1 MSRGEEASSTGGKQ
15 ISLVESS
22 TKYPKAGLCYVEV
35 ASIFL
40 KEEKKEAELHGV
52 EERNRYV
59 LHVLL
64 NDLGHGLS

>member
-22 TKYPKAGLCYVEV
+22 TKYLKAGLCYVEV

-40 KEEKKEAELHGV
+40 KEEKKELHGV